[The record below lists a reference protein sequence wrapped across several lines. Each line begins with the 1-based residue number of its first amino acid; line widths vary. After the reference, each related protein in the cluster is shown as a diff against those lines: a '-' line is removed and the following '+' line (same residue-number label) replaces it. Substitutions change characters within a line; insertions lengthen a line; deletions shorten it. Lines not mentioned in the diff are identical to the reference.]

1 MPEAETARRIACH
14 DSADPCQPWAGS
26 ACLLGEGFARRVG
39 EERAESLDRAH
50 ARGASGVSVE
60 ATLRDC
66 VGDHV
71 TEAELREAHAQGVAW
86 AAAQERA
93 AKVTAWRVARRALRG
108 RGEVGA

>member
-1 MPEAETARRIACH
+1 MTTLIGHDAIAHAARTEAARIACH

-26 ACLLGEGFARRVG
+26 ACLLGEGFARRVA

-60 ATLRDC
+60 ATLHDC
-66 VGDHV
+66 ASDHV
-71 TEAELREAHAQGVAW
+71 TADEIREAHAQGAAW

-93 AKVTAWRVARRALRG
+93 AEETATR
-108 RGEVGA
+108 

>member
-1 MPEAETARRIACH
+1 MRDTETAARLACH

-26 ACLLGEGFARRVG
+26 ACLLGEGLARRVA

-60 ATLRDC
+60 ETLRDC
-66 VGDHV
+66 ASDHA
-71 TEAELREAHAQGVAW
+71 TDDDLREAHAQGVAW

-93 AKVTAWRVARRALRG
+93 AKVAAWRAGRRALRG
-108 RGEVGA
+108 RVD